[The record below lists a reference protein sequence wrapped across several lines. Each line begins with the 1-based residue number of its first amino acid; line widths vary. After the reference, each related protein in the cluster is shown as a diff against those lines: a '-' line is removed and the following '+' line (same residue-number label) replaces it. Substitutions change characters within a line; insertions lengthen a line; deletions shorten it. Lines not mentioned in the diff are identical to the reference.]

1 MCLPVSQYGME
12 QHDSPYVW
20 RDEVT
25 VIPEDDPEGWDT
37 VIVEGRAMSYR
48 AYRET
53 IESEE

>member
-1 MCLPVSQYGME
+1 ME

-20 RDEVT
+20 RDEV
-25 VIPEDDPEGWDT
+25 PETSDDDPEDWDT

-53 IESEE
+53 VEAEE